1 MSYHRLAAIRAFQ
14 TGRPHSV
21 VCLPDGSMSI
31 RLHALTRCV
40 VVLATYS

>member
-1 MSYHRLAAIRAFQ
+1 MYRLAELKALS

-21 VCLPDGSMSI
+21 VRLPDGHETI

-40 VVLATYS
+40 VVLATYH